1 MEKMYPPVVNS
12 PKTELTELITDK
24 QTEITVANPSVLL
37 QGEGI
42 AVLGNGDVA
51 ETITYTSVEDN
62 VLKGCVRGFEGVARA
77 WPVGTRIARNFTAAD
92 WKAAQKNIQEIDSAS
107 KRIDESFKLISP
119 EMITFPAHAPFRAW
133 QGVCTDGKYIYL
145 TTDNPESGIQDDENI
160 ISVYDMYGNFVDEK
174 RNAFTGKDS
183 GGLFMSFGDI
193 SFIDGRLYVTAY
205 NINSGGSTP
214 YESKIVQYKTYDDG
228 FNQISVTDIGAGA
241 AECIIDHDEFL
252 WVSYHDQQV
261 IKKFSKTLSLLES
274 YPLPTTAKAY
284 GGYQGI
290 FWENGALYANMH
302 GPNAKGDEFAG
313 GIDKF
318 TFTNNTF
325 SYVETIV
332 PPTFGSTQGMCKYND
347 IYLFNDRAENRVVIV
362 KSIKTGGLKLLNLS
376 GLERLLVK
384 PELNNSWQKFDAT
397 YDRPPKYY
405 KDNNG
410 RVHLSGICKN
420 TSVEDIARYIF
431 QLKKGYRPKHSLNFV
446 VWGENGPL
454 RLGIVGNKSTSTADM
469 AGQVIPTPSGVG
481 WVSLDGV
488 SFLAD
493 PDDTTIV

>member
-1 MEKMYPPVVNS
+1 
-12 PKTELTELITDK
+12 
-24 QTEITVANPSVLL
+24 
-37 QGEGI
+37 
-42 AVLGNGDVA
+42 
-51 ETITYTSVEDN
+51 
-62 VLKGCVRGFEGVARA
+62 
-77 WPVGTRIARNFTAAD
+77 
-92 WKAAQKNIQEIDSAS
+92 
-107 KRIDESFKLISP
+107 
-119 EMITFPAHAPFRAW
+119 
-133 QGVCTDGKYIYL
+133 
-145 TTDNPESGIQDDENI
+145 
-160 ISVYDMYGNFVDEK
+160 
-174 RNAFTGKDS
+174 
-183 GGLFMSFGDI
+183 
-193 SFIDGRLYVTAY
+193 
-205 NINSGGSTP
+205 
-214 YESKIVQYKTYDDG
+214 
-228 FNQISVTDIGAGA
+228 
-241 AECIIDHDEFL
+241 L

-261 IKKFSKTLSLLES
+261 IKKFNKTLSLLES

-302 GPNAKGDEFAG
+302 GPNVKGDEFAG

-318 TFTNNTF
+318 TFTNDTF

-332 PPTFGSTQGMCKYND
+332 PPTFGSTQGMFKYNGV
-347 IYLFNDRAENRVVIV
+347 YLFNDRAENRVVIV

-384 PELNNSWQKFDAT
+384 PELNNSWQIFDAI

-405 KDNNG
+405 KDTNG

-420 TSVEDIARYIF
+420 TSVEDITRYIF
-431 QLKKGYRPKHSLNFV
+431 QLKKGYRPKRSLNFV

-454 RLGIVGNKSTSTADM
+454 RLGIVGNKSSSTADM

-493 PDDTTIV
+493 PDDITIV

>member
-24 QTEITVANPSVLL
+24 QTEITVANASVLL

-51 ETITYTSVEDN
+51 ETITYASVEGN
-62 VLKGCVRGFEGVARA
+62 VLKGCVRGFEGVTRA
-77 WPVGTRIARNFTAAD
+77 WPVGTRISRNFTAAD
-92 WKAAQKNIQEIDSAS
+92 WNAAQNNIRELDATN
-107 KRIDESFKLISP
+107 KRIDDSFKLISP
-119 EMITFPAHAPFRAW
+119 EMITFPAHAPFRSW

-160 ISVYDMYGNFVDEK
+160 ISVYDMYGNFVAEK
-174 RNAFTGKDS
+174 RNAYTGKDS

-205 NINSGGSTP
+205 NINSGGVIP
-214 YESKIVQYKTYDDG
+214 YESRIVQYKTYDDG
-228 FNQISVTDIGAGA
+228 FHEISATDIGAGA
-241 AECIIDHDEFL
+241 AECIIDHDGFL

-313 GIDKF
+313 GVDKF

-332 PPTFGSTQGMCKYND
+332 PPTFGSTQGMCKYNGV
-347 IYLFNDRAENRVVIV
+347 YLFNDRAENKVVIV
-362 KSIKTGGLKLLNLS
+362 KNLKIGELELLTRSNIKNNFI
-376 GLERLLVK
+376 K
-384 PELNNSWQKFDAT
+384 PELANNWSLFDPEH
-397 YDRPPKYY
+397 DRAPRYY
-405 KDNNG
+405 KDNYG

-420 TSVEDIARYIF
+420 ANVDDISKYIF
-431 QLKKGYRPKHSLNFV
+431 QLKKGYRPKYSCNFI
-446 VWGENGPL
+446 VWAENGPI
-454 RLGIVGNKSTSTADM
+454 RLNIVGNDSSSPAAM
-469 AGQVIPTPSGVG
+469 SGQVLPSPSGAG
-481 WVSLDGV
+481 WTSLEGV

-493 PDDTTIV
+493 PDDKTIV